1 MIKANV
7 RTFLIFCLCL
17 LALAACRHGED
28 LPVPSPEVETVQLI
42 ISVPNAAV
50 GSRAIGDPG
59 TAVDEGADWDRLAV
73 ILAYTDDSKVT
84 LPGGSKVQ
92 VVWLFKDD
100 FETLPFYNNN
110 NTQFRLLS
118 IGAQP
123 GTVYI
128 YGVTYSGVTYSVGEE
143 DAEDLNNLEQAI
155 KNCKTKSAV
164 EALTIS
170 NDYALT
176 GTNTID
182 YAKFVSV
189 ATGYYRGEAATG
201 NQPAAFTIQQGG
213 TGQVGNIP
221 TMTLTR
227 LATKLDIQWD
237 AADAYEQGYTD
248 VKVTSFSYQG
258 KEKGRLFPEV
268 TLPSSKTIENKDKSW
283 TFYNDSEI
291 SQRNGRVYHYTFTDG
306 ILATG
311 ADSKTTPGV
320 TFKISAKKSGET
332 IPDDGYSY
340 TLNFT
345 DALKQAAWY
354 KVNATIKGITG
365 SGTITFGDASVGG
378 ES

>member
-1 MIKANV
+1 MV
-7 RTFLIFCLCL
+7 CLCL

-42 ISVPNAAV
+42 ISVPNTVA

-73 ILAYTDDSKVT
+73 ILAYTDDPQVT

-92 VVWLFKDD
+92 VVTLSKAD
-100 FETLPFYNNN
+100 FETLPFYNN
-110 NTQFRLLS
+110 TQFRLLS
-118 IGAQP
+118 IDAQP

-128 YGVTYSGVTYSVGEE
+128 YGVTYSVGEE
-143 DAEDLNNLEQAI
+143 DAEVLNNPEQDI
-155 KNCKTKSAV
+155 KNCKTRSEI

-170 NDYALT
+170 NYYAST

-189 ATGYYRGEAATG
+189 ATGYYKGEAATG

-213 TGQVGNIP
+213 TGQVGSIP

-268 TLPSSKTIENKDKSW
+268 TLTLPSGTTIENKDKSW
-283 TFYNDSEI
+283 TFYNTSEI

-306 ILATG
+306 ELEQATSTG
-311 ADSKTTPGV
+311 SNTTPCV
-320 TFKISAKKSGET
+320 TFNITANKPSET
-332 IPDDGYSY
+332 TATSKDY
-340 TLNFT
+340 TLNFS
-345 DALKQAAWY
+345 APLKQAAWY

-365 SGTITFGDASVGG
+365 NGTITFDDASVGG
-378 ES
+378 

>member
-1 MIKANV
+1 MV
-7 RTFLIFCLCL
+7 CLCL

-42 ISVPNAAV
+42 ISVPNTAA

-59 TAVDEGADWDRLAV
+59 APVDEGADWDRLAV
-73 ILAYTDDSKVT
+73 ILAYK
-84 LPGGSKVQ
+84 SKVQ
-92 VVWLFKDD
+92 TTTITQEQFNALPVYNDNSNFK
-100 FETLPFYNNN
+100 
-110 NTQFRLLS
+110 LLA
-118 IGAQP
+118 IDAEP

-128 YGVTYSGVTYSVGEE
+128 YGVTYSVGEE
-143 DAEDLNNLEQAI
+143 DAEVLYNPEQAI
-155 KNCKTKSAV
+155 KKCKTRSEI

-170 NDYALT
+170 NDYAST

-258 KEKGRLFPEV
+258 KQYGRLFPEV
-268 TLPSSKTIENKDKSW
+268 TLPSSTTIENQDKSW
-283 TFYNDSEI
+283 TFYNTSEI

-306 ILATG
+306 ILESVTG
-311 ADSKTTPGV
+311 TGSNTTPCV
-320 TFKISAKKSGET
+320 TFKISAKKSGVT

-365 SGTITFGDASVGG
+365 SGTITFGDASVG
-378 ES
+378 S